1 MVVAIV
7 AFVVVLLW
15 IIKVTFNVLLLI
27 LAGALIA
34 LYFHGL
40 SGLIHRKLHLAKK
53 WSLLLAIVI
62 SLLLL
67 TLFIAFAGDKIGQQ
81 IDGLTQTL
89 PATIDNVKQQLSK
102 SSIGRQVLQRISS
115 EGNMQK
121 MSSLL
126 KSFFRSTFGVL
137 GDMYVV
143 LFLGLFFTASPT
155 PYLSGFLK
163 LMPSNAKTGAEHI
176 LNMVG
181 LRLTKWLKGKLLA
194 MFVVAILTLV
204 GLLIIGMP
212 MAFALALIAGVL
224 NFIPNFGPLLALI
237 PTVLVGFTQSPANA
251 ALVAGLYIVVQVLE
265 SNFIT
270 PQIQKRLVSIP
281 PALIIIAQ
289 LMMGVL
295 TGGWGLI
302 VATPLILILI
312 TVTGELYIKKQH
324 K

>member
-1 MVVAIV
+1 M
-7 AFVVVLLW
+7 
-15 IIKVTFNVLLLI
+15 LLLI

-40 SGLIHRKLHLAKK
+40 GGLIHRKLHLAKK
-53 WSLLLAIVI
+53 WSLLLAILI

-67 TLFIAFAGDKIGQQ
+67 TLFIAFAGDRIGQQ

-89 PATIDNVKQQLSK
+89 PATIENVKQQLSK

-121 MSSLL
+121 MSSL
-126 KSFFRSTFGVL
+126 
-137 GDMYVV
+137 
-143 LFLGLFFTASPT
+143 
-155 PYLSGFLK
+155 
-163 LMPSNAKTGAEHI
+163 
-176 LNMVG
+176 
-181 LRLTKWLKGKLLA
+181 
-194 MFVVAILTLV
+194 
-204 GLLIIGMP
+204 
-212 MAFALALIAGVL
+212 
-224 NFIPNFGPLLALI
+224 
-237 PTVLVGFTQSPANA
+237 
-251 ALVAGLYIVVQVLE
+251 LVAGLYIVVQVLE